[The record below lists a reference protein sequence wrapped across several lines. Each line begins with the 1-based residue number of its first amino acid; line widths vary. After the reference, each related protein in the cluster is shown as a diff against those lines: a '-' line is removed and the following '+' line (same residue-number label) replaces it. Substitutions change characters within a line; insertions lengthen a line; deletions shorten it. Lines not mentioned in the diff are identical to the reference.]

1 MYTPQIMDANK
12 KYGNERW
19 FPYSPKLGRTVYL
32 FSNLEYEHW
41 LQVELNPNVVDFC
54 EQPLKVKSNYKDTN
68 GASIFD
74 MWVQYKDGS
83 EEFIEI
89 KYKSDLL
96 KDRVKK
102 QIDVQKN
109 WCRKNNKNHK
119 VMTELEI
126 QQGSVKLSN
135 IKLMIKY
142 LDHDL
147 NQLDQIKII
156 KQLLLGNR
164 LTIENLSNASKIP
177 YQDTF
182 LIVTHLIYMN
192 EVKSN
197 FTEKPFGKKTEVWI

>member
-1 MYTPQIMDANK
+1 MDATK

-41 LQVELNPNVVDFC
+41 LQVEFNPNVVDFC
-54 EQPLKVKSNYKDTN
+54 EQPLKVKSKYKDTN

-109 WCRKNNKNHK
+109 WCRENNKIHK

-147 NQLDQIKII
+147 NQPEQLKII
-156 KQLLLGNR
+156 KQQLLGNR

-192 EVKSN
+192 EVNSN
-197 FTEKPFGKKTEVWI
+197 YTEKPFGKKTEVWI